1 VKPERIRVIKGSGVD
16 IDQFAPTPE
25 PAEPVVATVVS
36 RMLKDKGI
44 REVVLA
50 ARELKRR
57 GSKVEIRFVGAPD
70 AGNPTSISEQTL
82 DQWNK
87 EGCIRW
93 LGHQENVAAMWSMAH
108 IAVLPSY
115 REGMPMS
122 LLEAAAC
129 GRPIVTTD
137 VQGCNEFVEDGVN
150 GFLIPVNDWI
160 RLADSIETLAASPEL
175 RTRFGAAARMKVEA
189 GYDEQTV
196 VDQTVAFYMKTL
208 DDLGPDVAVST
219 PDSLRP

>member
-1 VKPERIRVIKGSGVD
+1 
-16 IDQFAPTPE
+16 
-25 PAEPVVATVVS
+25 
-36 RMLKDKGI
+36 
-44 REVVLA
+44 
-50 ARELKRR
+50 
-57 GSKVEIRFVGAPD
+57 
-70 AGNPTSISEQTL
+70 
-82 DQWNK
+82 
-87 EGCIRW
+87 
-93 LGHQENVAAMWSMAH
+93 MA
-108 IAVLPSY
+108 
-115 REGMPMS
+115 

-160 RLADSIETLAASPEL
+160 KLADSIEKLAASPEL
-175 RTRFGAAARMKVEA
+175 RTRLGAAARMKVEA

-208 DDLGPDVAVST
+208 DDLGPGVAVST